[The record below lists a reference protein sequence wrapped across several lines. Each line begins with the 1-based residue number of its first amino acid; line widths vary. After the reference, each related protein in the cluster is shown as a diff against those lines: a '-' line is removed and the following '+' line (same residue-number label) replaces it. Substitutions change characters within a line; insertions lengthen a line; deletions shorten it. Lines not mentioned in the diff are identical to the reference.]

1 MTRYY
6 HNENPQVN
14 ALLEK
19 IEEQEKMIKELQSEN
34 NVLYYEF
41 SKISSKAERI
51 LLQRDSYHRQIV
63 EFNFYPWYKKIFY
76 KFKV

>member
-6 HNENPQVN
+6 NENPRESY
-14 ALLEK
+14 LLEK

-34 NVLYYEF
+34 NILYYKF

-51 LLQRDSYHRQIV
+51 LLQRDSFHRQIV
-63 EFNFYPWYKKIFY
+63 EFNHYPWWRKIFY
-76 KFKV
+76 KFKI

>member
-6 HNENPQVN
+6 HNENPQVT

>member
-1 MTRYY
+1 MNRYY
-6 HNENPQVN
+6 NENPRE
-14 ALLEK
+14 AYLLEK

-51 LLQRDSYHRQIV
+51 LLQRDSYHRRIV